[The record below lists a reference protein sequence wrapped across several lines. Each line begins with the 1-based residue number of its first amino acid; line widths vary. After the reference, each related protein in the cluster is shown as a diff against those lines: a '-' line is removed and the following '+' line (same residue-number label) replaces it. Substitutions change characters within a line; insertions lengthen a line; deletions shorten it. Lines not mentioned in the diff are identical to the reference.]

1 MFQGNKDK
9 VQKVIY
15 SLKWVWMLQNNKDKM
30 HKLKIIYSKG
40 HHTKVSLL
48 VLKNECETI
57 AFFNKIL

>member
-1 MFQGNKDK
+1 
-9 VQKVIY
+9 
-15 SLKWVWMLQNNKDKM
+15 MLQNNKDKM